1 MTKSFPV
8 ILLLIALAVT
18 FATSHDG
25 VINITP
31 MAILFAI
38 SVVGLIYSHIKYILI
53 LNKKI
58 KIQDGMIES
67 QNTIINTLKEMANK
81 EHENYLEIS
90 LMDFLHLLKRDDTT
104 KIMAIFAN
112 KNISYKENKLA
123 EILDVASDTTAEQEV
138 LAKKINS
145 IIDTIA

>member
-1 MTKSFPV
+1 MNKSFPV

-38 SVVGLIYSHIKYILI
+38 SVVGLIYSHIKYIII
-53 LNKKI
+53 LNKRI
-58 KIQDGMIES
+58 KVQDGMIES
-67 QNTIINTLKEMANK
+67 QNTIISTLKEMAQK

-90 LMDFLHLLKRDDTT
+90 LMDFLHLLKRKDTSEVMT
-104 KIMAIFAN
+104 IFAN
-112 KNISYKENKLA
+112 KNLSYKENKLA
-123 EILDVASDTTAEQEV
+123 EILDVAKDADAPQEV
-138 LAKKINS
+138 LTRKINS